1 MKSTTD
7 EQAEDGGG
15 EFISCEA
22 KEQGER
28 LCAASLDKL
37 VDLCAEEFGKVVVA
51 RYSVYLRFKVIIVC
65 KFIVYFHTWLCIQS

>member
-51 RYSVYLRFKVIIVC
+51 DAIV
-65 KFIVYFHTWLCIQS
+65 FI